1 MIRWTP
7 TTRVASERPAPR
19 VLVVDDDATFRA
31 SLARW
36 VARWG
41 AGVETAYSGPSAL
54 APLAHGGV
62 DLMILDMHMAPM
74 DGGEV
79 LAAMVAQQDRT
90 PVIVVS
96 GLPVDEVLARV
107 AEVARAPVVTVLE
120 KPIWWS
126 ELRAALER
134 ALPSDGVVCPT
145 PAGAPRS

>member
-54 APLAHGGV
+54 AALAHGGV

-74 DGGEV
+74 DGSEV
-79 LAAMVAQQDRT
+79 LAAMVAQRT
-90 PVIVVS
+90 
-96 GLPVDEVLARV
+96 GLQRIGSHERGEALRIASRNQPRV
-107 AEVARAPVVTVLE
+107 ARRKRPKARPPGRRGVTS
-120 KPIWWS
+120 W
-126 ELRAALER
+126 RA
-134 ALPSDGVVCPT
+134 GQ
-145 PAGAPRS
+145 